1 MSSFTLSP
9 LWAVRLSIT
18 TTCPAR
24 RLGASASSTYASKS
38 ALVVAPSTASDGP
51 MPESV
56 MLASRVT
63 FGPQL
68 RGEEQCARSP
78 LGDQAYSGRSERSE
92 EHTSELQ
99 SRQYLVCR
107 LL

>member
-24 RLGASASSTYASKS
+24 RLGASASSTYASKT

-56 MLASRVT
+56 MLASRVM

-68 RGEEQCARSP
+68 RGDEQCARSP
-78 LGDQAYSGRSERSE
+78 LGDHAYSGRSETFRSE
-92 EHTSELQ
+92 ERRVGKE
-99 SRQYLVCR
+99 
-107 LL
+107 